1 MELSSPSSSSFS
13 LFSEIN
19 NGKSTIDHDETNN
32 HHELS
37 TADSIPNYPDH
48 HLLNSENPNKNNQ
61 IPKSDS
67 SIDSSNRVSVKK
79 NKKVA
84 VPSSSSST
92 SHKGGFRMVNKR
104 RIVDFGGGKTRAE
117 IYLDSLALPLG
128 MSFAAVVAQV
138 LDKKTTAG
146 ERIQADHLSQ
156 ICTEALKESLAKVY
170 GNRFD
175 SFVRNFEAS
184 FETTLRTLR
193 MIDTTFSEKVKDP
206 LVHSRIKDYI
216 SEVAQPA
223 LSEEQVRPLS
233 RSSVRSHHSDA
244 VPSTCGV
251 HEPSFS
257 SFEER
262 NDESSNDS
270 INQDLILHRQIN
282 QQLSSISQN
291 SLVSH
296 RSGKN
301 QCMLSTFEKSVE
313 EHARSNDLKS
323 FEIGLKMKELQLKE
337 EKLSVSYDSNRL
349 EKCKLSMGISKATFR
364 AEKFKTQLEDARH
377 AELLK
382 KCIDCLVA
390 GLFIM
395 SACLMY
401 GAYIYSYQRIT
412 EITASCTMPP
422 KESTSWW
429 MPKQV
434 SSINSGLHTL
444 RCQIEVISR
453 MMFGILMIL
462 VIGYLLLQR
471 SSSSKQT
478 MPITIIVMLLAVACG
493 FMGKF
498 CVDTL
503 GGSGFLWLLY
513 WEVLCTVHFFANICT
528 SVLFILLYGP
538 VPVSSG
544 TNINTKPPYWIRRF
558 LFYAVILS
566 VPVLCGL
573 MPFAGPRE
581 WIDHF
586 FSRVR
591 DALFG
596 PEEVWE

>member
-19 NGKSTIDHDETNN
+19 NGRSTIDHDQTNN
-32 HHELS
+32 HELS
-37 TADSIPNYPDH
+37 TADSIPNDH
-48 HLLNSENPNKNNQ
+48 NSENPNNNYQ
-61 IPKSDS
+61 ISKSDS
-67 SIDSSNRVSVKK
+67 SIDSTNRVTSKK
-79 NKKVA
+79 YKKVA
-84 VPSSSSST
+84 VPSSSSS
-92 SHKGGFRMVNKR
+92 SAHKGGGFRMVNKR
-104 RIVDFGGGKTRAE
+104 RIVEFGGGRSRAE
-117 IYLDSLALPLG
+117 SYLDSLALPLG

-146 ERIQADHLSQ
+146 ERIPAGHLSQ
-156 ICTEALKESLAKVY
+156 ICTSALKESLANVY
-170 GNRFD
+170 GYRFD
-175 SFVRNFEAS
+175 CFVRNFEKS
-184 FETTLRTLR
+184 FESTLRTLR
-193 MIDTTFSEKVKDP
+193 MIDIAFVEKVKDP

-223 LSEEQVRPLS
+223 LSEEQGRPLS
-233 RSSVRSHHSDA
+233 RSSVRSHHSD
-244 VPSTCGV
+244 VIPSTCGV
-251 HEPSFS
+251 HESSFS
-257 SFEER
+257 SSEER
-262 NDESSNDS
+262 NDECSNDS
-270 INQDLILHRQIN
+270 VNQELILHRQIN
-282 QQLSSISQN
+282 QQLSCVSRN
-291 SLVSH
+291 SLASH
-296 RSGKN
+296 RAGKN
-301 QCMLSTFEKSVE
+301 QSMLSTFEKSVE
-313 EHARSNDLKS
+313 EQARSNDLKS
-323 FEIGLKMKELQLKE
+323 FEIGLKMKQLQLKE
-337 EKLSVSYDSNRL
+337 AQLALSSDSNRL

-364 AEKFKTQLEDARH
+364 AEKFKTQLEDTRH

-395 SACLMY
+395 STCLMY
-401 GAYIYSYQRIT
+401 GAYVYSYQRIT
-412 EITASCTMPP
+412 EVTASCTIPP

-434 SSINSGLHTL
+434 SSFNSGLHTL

-453 MMFGILMIL
+453 MMFGILMIM

-478 MPITIIVMLLAVACG
+478 MPITIIVMLLGVACG
-493 FMGKF
+493 FVGKL

-503 GGSGFLWLLY
+503 GGSGFLWLLH
-513 WEVLCTVHFFANICT
+513 WEILCLIHFFANICT
-528 SVLFILLYGP
+528 SALFILLHGP
-538 VPVSSG
+538 VPVSEV
-544 TNINTKPPYWIRRF
+544 TNINTKLPYWIRRF

-581 WIDHF
+581 WIHHF
-586 FSRVR
+586 FSRMR